1 MVEKKSKSQI
11 ALDYLDSQYG
21 NLVCEYEHTTG
32 NVFCRYLNENNL
44 PIFVY
49 DRKQSNDN
57 VYVLKEEIWDFLKNF
72 FGMDDL
78 EIITIINYWI
88 RKTYD
93 IFVNHTQVKMI

>member
-21 NLVCEYEHTTG
+21 NLVCEYQHTTG
-32 NVFCRYLNENNL
+32 NIFCRYLDHNNI

-49 DRKQSNDN
+49 DKKQSSDN

-93 IFVNHTQVKMI
+93 IIVNHNQVKMI